1 MIFLGFIFDFKVPG
15 DGGSQLDAKLDK
27 PDVPHYFCEKKTDY
41 FSLWLNL
48 ELLVPFVIDCWVDNM
63 KLIYDNVTRTTRN
76 NDGVDI
82 QIPGFGHTTSVE
94 YVDSSRLPIS
104 GYFNIMTDLLVSM
117 GYRRG
122 YNLRGAPYDFRKAPS
137 LYLEKCKDHVFL

>member
-1 MIFLGFIFDFKVPG
+1 MTVPG
-15 DGGSQLDAKLDK
+15 DGGSQLEASLEKS
-27 PDVPHYFCEKKTDY
+27 DVPHYFCDKSTEY

-63 KLIYDNVTRTTRN
+63 KLVYDNVTRTTRN
-76 NDGVDI
+76 NDGVRI
-82 QIPGFGHTTSVE
+82 QIPGFGNTSSVE

-104 GYFNIMTDLLVSM
+104 GYFNVMADQLVKM

-122 YNLRGAPYDFRKAPS
+122 VDLCGAPYDFRKAPS
-137 LYLEKCKDHVFL
+137 KYHNARSLGMLY